1 MRQLCYVVQVQFE
14 SNGEMVMSRSQLLA
28 AVLLAAYLYLGLPAT
43 ATLFYELYHVIGI
56 GALYWAYS
64 GFKAAGYFLGAYEYR
79 VPVCL
84 ASASRHRA
92 AACLGKKNIL
102 DCESEADE

>member
-1 MRQLCYVVQVQFE
+1 
-14 SNGEMVMSRSQLLA
+14 MVMSPLRLLV

-56 GALYWAYS
+56 GAIYWAYS
-64 GFKAAGYFLGAYEYR
+64 GFKAAGYFLGTYEYR

-84 ASASRHRA
+84 ASATVIVLLPVWVKKMLSTVKSGQTSEERA
-92 AACLGKKNIL
+92 
-102 DCESEADE
+102 

>member
-1 MRQLCYVVQVQFE
+1 
-14 SNGEMVMSRSQLLA
+14 MVMSRSQLLVA
-28 AVLLAAYLYLGLPAT
+28 ILLAAYLYLGLPAT

-84 ASASRHRA
+84 ASATVIVLLPVWLKKLLSTARA
-92 AACLGKKNIL
+92 GQTNEERL
-102 DCESEADE
+102 